1 MSKETKNAGTAARST
16 FSSSLGFFLAAVGGA
31 VGLGNVWGFPFKLG
45 RGGGFPFLVI
55 YVLCVFVVGVPI
67 CIAEY
72 ALGRKMRSGPV
83 SAYKRISKKWTFLGW
98 INMAVCIGVMGF
110 YCLICGWLLK
120 YACMFALSLVGLGG
134 DFLAMDSA
142 TYFTA
147 FVSKP
152 LEPLIWT
159 YAFMII
165 NYLVIRK
172 NISQGIEKSCK
183 VMIPVLVVILI
194 VVAIRGCTLPGADA
208 GLDYLFKPNMTAF
221 NEIGFFAVFTLA
233 LVQMWFSVNI
243 GFGTNLLYGSYLP
256 DDTNI
261 VKSAIIVPIAD
272 MCVALLAGLAV
283 MPAVFAYDLEPSTGA
298 GLLFITLKT
307 VFAEMPGGS
316 FFGLIFFIA
325 VLFAALSSTIGM
337 TGAIATVGTDEFHW
351 DNNKSSLVSTIIPC
365 IIAIPVSWGYG
376 LLSGVRP
383 LAFLGKD
390 TDLLDSLDFLC
401 ENVLA
406 TTAALLLCIFVGWV
420 WKPKTVLEEVEKTGP
435 FTWKNLWL
443 FVFRFV
449 CPIITVIV
457 ILSSLGLI

>member
-1 MSKETKNAGTAARST
+1 MSKETKNTGTAARST

-194 VVAIRGCTLPGADA
+194 VVAIRGCTLPGA
-208 GLDYLFKPNMTAF
+208 
-221 NEIGFFAVFTLA
+221 
-233 LVQMWFSVNI
+233 
-243 GFGTNLLYGSYLP
+243 
-256 DDTNI
+256 
-261 VKSAIIVPIAD
+261 
-272 MCVALLAGLAV
+272 
-283 MPAVFAYDLEPSTGA
+283 
-298 GLLFITLKT
+298 
-307 VFAEMPGGS
+307 
-316 FFGLIFFIA
+316 
-325 VLFAALSSTIGM
+325 
-337 TGAIATVGTDEFHW
+337 IATLGTDEFHW
-351 DNNKSSLVSTIIPC
+351 DNNKSSLVSTIVPC
-365 IIAIPVSWGYG
+365 IIAIPVSWGYS

>member
-1 MSKETKNAGTAARST
+1 
-16 FSSSLGFFLAAVGGA
+16 
-31 VGLGNVWGFPFKLG
+31 
-45 RGGGFPFLVI
+45 
-55 YVLCVFVVGVPI
+55 
-67 CIAEY
+67 
-72 ALGRKMRSGPV
+72 
-83 SAYKRISKKWTFLGW
+83 
-98 INMAVCIGVMGF
+98 
-110 YCLICGWLLK
+110 
-120 YACMFALSLVGLGG
+120 
-134 DFLAMDSA
+134 
-142 TYFTA
+142 
-147 FVSKP
+147 
-152 LEPLIWT
+152 
-159 YAFMII
+159 
-165 NYLVIRK
+165 
-172 NISQGIEKSCK
+172 
-183 VMIPVLVVILI
+183 
-194 VVAIRGCTLPGADA
+194 
-208 GLDYLFKPNMTAF
+208 
-221 NEIGFFAVFTLA
+221 
-233 LVQMWFSVNI
+233 
-243 GFGTNLLYGSYLP
+243 
-256 DDTNI
+256 
-261 VKSAIIVPIAD
+261 
-272 MCVALLAGLAV
+272 
-283 MPAVFAYDLEPSTGA
+283 
-298 GLLFITLKT
+298 
-307 VFAEMPGGS
+307 MPGGS